1 MRITNDSKSLGRK
14 TAAGMLARF
23 FKDHRGGVAPLLGLA
38 IIPLMGFMGAAID
51 YGRANAMRAAM
62 QSATDATA
70 LMLSKEASGLS
81 GEALS
86 QKTQEYFN
94 AVFNRPEVQNVQ
106 LTPTLSEP
114 QPGNYSLALTGSMSV
129 NTLFVSL
136 LGQPQINISHLRK
149 CCGASRSSISR
160 SRSTIPDR

>member
-1 MRITNDSKSLGRK
+1 MRKANDFKSLARK

-23 FKDHRGGVAPLLGLA
+23 FKDRRGGVAPLLGLA
-38 IIPLMGFMGAAID
+38 IIPLIGFMGAAID

-70 LMLSKEASGLS
+70 LMLSKEVSGLT
-81 GEALS
+81 GEALG

-94 AVFNRPEVQNVQ
+94 AVFNHPEAQNVQ

-114 QPGNYSLALTGSMSV
+114 
-129 NTLFVSL
+129 
-136 LGQPQINISHLRK
+136 
-149 CCGASRSSISR
+149 
-160 SRSTIPDR
+160 